1 MSSDHK
7 TLISSIQIHKIQKA
21 HNRPLS
27 AASHYTSKGP
37 NWLIHYRQVAEP
49 KFNSKLSTSQPY
61 TLQPKNP
68 QVIIRPK
75 FAQNAKNTYNTLIKS
90 SSLETIP
97 EKQPFILKKSPKISY
112 SLEKSL
118 SLSRLAIPRSESIP
132 ISLQRPGTALACPLT
147 ALSKRLKLEDEESL
161 PINSYRELWLDREDH
176 NEAEILPEKGREF
189 VREVRKIWEFMD
201 KGIENLGFK
210 EESSEEEELKIKNA
224 EVLNLHMLDYDHSNE
239 DIGNAY
245 NSIIEEKEVSIF
257 KKKDRQYPLALGVKA
272 EPKILTERKVVK
284 KKPLLRSSIFK
295 QFSKVI
301 RK

>member
-27 AASHYTSKGP
+27 ATSHYTTKEP
-37 NWLIHYRQVAEP
+37 NWLIRYRQAGEP
-49 KFNSKLSTSQPY
+49 KFNSKLSISQPY

-90 SSLETIP
+90 SSLDTIP
-97 EKQPFILKKSPKISY
+97 EKQPFILKKSPKILY

-132 ISLQRPGTALACPLT
+132 ISLQRPATVLSYPLT
-147 ALSKRLKLEDEESL
+147 ALTKRFNPAAEENL
-161 PINSYRELWLDREDH
+161 PINSYRELWLDREDKEDH

-201 KGIENLGFK
+201 KGVENQGVK

-224 EVLNLHMLDYDHSNE
+224 EVLNLHMLEYEHRNE
-239 DIGNAY
+239 DIGNTCD
-245 NSIIEEKEVSIF
+245 SIIEEKEVSIF
-257 KKKDRQYPLALGVKA
+257 KKKIDNTL
-272 EPKILTERKVVK
+272 
-284 KKPLLRSSIFK
+284 
-295 QFSKVI
+295 
-301 RK
+301 